1 MPVITALREQ
11 PPHKGRQ
18 SRVEIQLDGRP
29 WRLVPA
35 DAVVRAELFVGR
47 ALDRDAAR
55 ALGREL
61 RRSQALSDAVRVLR
75 HRDLS
80 RRKLDERLQRRGARD
95 STRRE
100 ALDALERAGLVDDAR
115 VASGR
120 ARSLAERGYGDAAI
134 RFALEGE
141 GIDAGLAEEAMASL
155 DPERERA
162 ERLLRGG
169 RDPKA
174 LRRLAA
180 KGFDAET
187 LADVVGFA
195 DEA

>member
-1 MPVITALREQ
+1 LPVITALREQ
-11 PPHKGRQ
+11 Q
-18 SRVEIQLDGRP
+18 SSKVQVELDGAP

-35 DAVVRAELFVGR
+35 DAVVRAGLFVGR

-61 RRSQALSDAVRVLR
+61 RRSQALTDAVRVLR
-75 HRDLS
+75 HRDVS
-80 RRKLDERLQRRGARD
+80 RRRLDERLQRRGARD
-95 STRRE
+95 SARRE

-120 ARSLAERGYGDAAI
+120 AAALAERGYGDAAI

-141 GIDAGLAEEAMASL
+141 GIGALLVDEALAGLE
-155 DPERERA
+155 PERTRA
-162 ERLLRGG
+162 ERLLAGG

-187 LADVVGFA
+187 LGDIVGFA
-195 DEA
+195 DET

>member
-1 MPVITALREQ
+1 
-11 PPHKGRQ
+11 
-18 SRVEIQLDGRP
+18 
-29 WRLVPA
+29 
-35 DAVVRAELFVGR
+35 VVRAGLFVGR
-47 ALDRDAAR
+47 AFDRDAAR

-61 RRSQALSDAVRVLR
+61 RRSQALTDAVRVLR
-75 HRDLS
+75 HRDVS
-80 RRKLDERLQRRGARD
+80 RRRLDERLQRRGARQ
-95 STRRE
+95 STRQE

-141 GIDAGLAEEAMASL
+141 GIEAEHVDAALESL
-155 DPERERA
+155 EPERERA
-162 ERLLRGG
+162 ERLLAGRG
-169 RDPKA
+169 DPKA

-187 LADVVGFA
+187 LGDIAGFA
-195 DEA
+195 DGA

>member
-1 MPVITALREQ
+1 LPVITALREQ
-11 PPHKGRQ
+11 PRD
-18 SRVEIQLDGRP
+18 RVEIHLDGAP

-35 DAVVRAELFVGR
+35 DAAVRAGLFVGR

-61 RRSQALSDAVRVLR
+61 RRSQALTDAVRVLR
-75 HRDLS
+75 HRDVS
-80 RRKLDERLQRRGARD
+80 RRRLDERLQGRGARGPA
-95 STRRE
+95 RRD

-120 ARSLAERGYGDAAI
+120 AGALAERGYGDAAI

-141 GIDAGLAEEAMASL
+141 GIDAALVEAALAGL

-162 ERLLRGG
+162 ERLLAGG

-174 LRRLAA
+174 VRRLAA

-187 LADVVGFA
+187 LGDIVGFA
-195 DEA
+195 DET

>member
-1 MPVITALREQ
+1 MPVITALRERSSKVQ
-11 PPHKGRQ
+11 
-18 SRVEIQLDGRP
+18 VELDGAP

-35 DAVVRAELFVGR
+35 DAVVRAGLFVGR
-47 ALDRDAAR
+47 AFDRDAAR

-61 RRSQALSDAVRVLR
+61 RRSQALTDAVRVLR
-75 HRDLS
+75 HRDVS
-80 RRKLDERLQRRGARD
+80 RRRLDERLQRRGARQ
-95 STRRE
+95 STRQE

-141 GIDAGLAEEAMASL
+141 GIEAEHVDAALESL
-155 DPERERA
+155 EPERERA
-162 ERLLRGG
+162 ERLLAGRG
-169 RDPKA
+169 DPKA

-187 LADVVGFA
+187 LAAVAGFA
-195 DEA
+195 DET

>member
-1 MPVITALREQ
+1 
-11 PPHKGRQ
+11 
-18 SRVEIQLDGRP
+18 
-29 WRLVPA
+29 
-35 DAVVRAELFVGR
+35 VRAGLLVGR

-61 RRSQALSDAVRVLR
+61 RRSQALTDAVRVLR
-75 HRDLS
+75 HRDVS
-80 RRKLDERLQRRGARD
+80 RRRLDERLQRQGARD
-95 STRRE
+95 STRKE

-115 VASGR
+115 LATGR
-120 ARSLAERGYGDAAI
+120 AGALAERGYGDTAI

-141 GIDAGLAEEAMASL
+141 GIEASL
-155 DPERERA
+155 VEQALADLEPERERA
-162 ERLLRGG
+162 ERLLAGE

-187 LADVVGFA
+187 LGELTGFA
-195 DEA
+195 DET

>member
-1 MPVITALREQ
+1 LPVITALREQ
-11 PPHKGRQ
+11 ESSKVQ
-18 SRVEIQLDGRP
+18 VELDGAP

-35 DAVVRAELFVGR
+35 DAVVRAGLFVGR
-47 ALDRDAAR
+47 AFDRDAAR

-61 RRSQALSDAVRVLR
+61 RRSQALTDAVRVLR
-75 HRDLS
+75 HRDVS
-80 RRKLDERLQRRGARD
+80 RLRLDERLQRRGARG
-95 STRRE
+95 SARRE

-120 ARSLAERGYGDAAI
+120 AAALAERGYGDAAI

-141 GIDAGLAEEAMASL
+141 GIGALLVDEALAGLE
-155 DPERERA
+155 PERTRA
-162 ERLLRGG
+162 ERLLAGG

-187 LADVVGFA
+187 LGTIVGFA
-195 DEA
+195 DET

>member
-11 PPHKGRQ
+11 Q
-18 SRVEIQLDGRP
+18 SSKVQVELDGAP

-35 DAVVRAELFVGR
+35 DAVVRAGLFVGR

-61 RRSQALSDAVRVLR
+61 RRSQALTDAVRVLR
-75 HRDLS
+75 HRDVS
-80 RRKLDERLQRRGARD
+80 RRRLDERLERRGARKRARQD
-95 STRRE
+95 ALE
-100 ALDALERAGLVDDAR
+100 ALDRAGLVDDAR

-120 ARSLAERGYGDAAI
+120 AGALAERGYGDAAI

-141 GIDAGLAEEAMASL
+141 GLDAALVEEALAGL

-162 ERLLRGG
+162 ERLLAGG
-169 RDPKA
+169 RDPKTV
-174 LRRLAA
+174 RRLAA

-187 LADVVGFA
+187 LGDIVGFA
-195 DEA
+195 DET

>member
-1 MPVITALREQ
+1 LPVITALREQ
-11 PPHKGRQ
+11 RSSKVQ
-18 SRVEIQLDGRP
+18 VELDGAP

-35 DAVVRAELFVGR
+35 DAVVRAGLFVGR

-61 RRSQALSDAVRVLR
+61 RRSQALTDAVRVLR
-75 HRDLS
+75 HRDVS
-80 RRKLDERLQRRGARD
+80 RLRLDERLQRRGARG
-95 STRRE
+95 SARRE

-120 ARSLAERGYGDAAI
+120 AAALAERGYGDAAI

-141 GIDAGLAEEAMASL
+141 GIGALLVDEALAGLE
-155 DPERERA
+155 PERTRA
-162 ERLLRGG
+162 ERLLAGG

-187 LADVVGFA
+187 LGTIVGFA
-195 DEA
+195 DET

>member
-1 MPVITALREQ
+1 M
-11 PPHKGRQ
+11 H
-18 SRVEIQLDGRP
+18 VELDGAP
-29 WRLVPA
+29 WRVVPA
-35 DAVVRAELFVGR
+35 DAVVRAGLFVGR

-61 RRSQALSDAVRVLR
+61 RRSQALTDAVRVLR
-75 HRDLS
+75 HRDVS
-80 RRKLDERLQRRGARD
+80 RRRLDERLARRGARD

-120 ARSLAERGYGDAAI
+120 ARSLSDRGYGDTAI

-141 GIDAGLAEEAMASL
+141 GIDGALVEDALARLE
-155 DPERERA
+155 PERERA
-162 ERLLRGG
+162 ERLLAGE
-169 RDPKA
+169 RDRKA

-187 LADVVGFA
+187 LSDLAGFA
-195 DEA
+195 DET